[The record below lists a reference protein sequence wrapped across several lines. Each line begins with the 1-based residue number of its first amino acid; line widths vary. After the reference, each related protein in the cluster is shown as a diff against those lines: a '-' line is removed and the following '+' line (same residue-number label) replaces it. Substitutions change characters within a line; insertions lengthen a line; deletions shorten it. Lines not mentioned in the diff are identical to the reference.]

1 MRPARE
7 TPMPP
12 HAPRPPRST
21 PAGSPGRAVALRYD
35 PAAMPSPQVVAAGQ
49 GEIAER
55 IIALAREHGVPIRE
69 DPDLVAVLA
78 ALDIGSAI
86 PPELYQAVAE
96 VLAFV
101 YRLNAAHGA
110 RRAGR
115 PRPEPTG

>member
-1 MRPARE
+1 
-7 TPMPP
+7 MPP
-12 HAPRPPRST
+12 QPPRPNHAPPRRP
-21 PAGSPGRAVALRYD
+21 PGRAVALNFD
-35 PAAMPSPQVVAAGQ
+35 PATMSSPQVVAAGQ

-55 IIALAREHGVPIRE
+55 IIALARQHDVPIKE

-101 YRLNAAHGA
+101 YRLNAAEGA
-110 RRAGR
+110 RR
-115 PRPEPTG
+115 PTRR